1 MTLRGKI
8 NNINKDFFEAVRN
21 TAMKGNVDAEGGLN
35 GTRKIAGYVCKVH
48 PLDDEDER
56 LRGTVDVQEYGYSL
70 EDGDAEGAGYP
81 EGVMCSAIQANECGM
96 YMMPTLLSDV
106 VIVQDPVS
114 LAEYVLMYS
123 HVDVIQMEGHKKL
136 KMGVKEI
143 EPTKESDV
151 ETKDSEQEDEHKET
165 GNAAMTEYD
174 KGKIEHTVKAKNG
187 SVVVTQTAEGV
198 EIKAKDSTITVTAD
212 GKVTIA
218 AKEVEF
224 KGGSLIRKG
233 KANLDG
239 QGGFCGIPVCPF
251 TGAVHTG
258 SIITKE

>member
-8 NNINKDFFEAVRN
+8 NNINKDFFEAVKN

-56 LRGTVDVQEYGYSL
+56 LRGTVDVQEHGYSL
-70 EDGDAEGAGYP
+70 EDGDAEGSGYH

-106 VIVQDPVS
+106 VIVQDPVN

-123 HVDVIQMEGHKKL
+123 HVDVIQMEGHKRL
-136 KMGVKEI
+136 RMGVKEI
-143 EPTKESDV
+143 EPINGNG
-151 ETKDSEQEDEHKET
+151 EQEDEYKET
-165 GNAAMTEYD
+165 GNAAMTEYHE
-174 KGKIEHTVKAKNG
+174 GKIEHTVKTKDG
-187 SVVVTQTAEGV
+187 VVTVTQTAEGV
-198 EIKAKDSTITVTAD
+198 EIKAKDSTVTVTAD
-212 GKVTIA
+212 GKVAIT

-239 QGGFCGIPVCPF
+239 LGGFCGIPVCPF

-258 SIITKE
+258 STITQE